1 MSKNHFKSPSS
12 QESLDTAVQ
21 NIQQVLGEI
30 HGVIESLQASTNA
43 ENSAEILPETLQE
56 VQEVLDKVVTE
67 FQLLDQQLIA
77 VLAKDSHE
85 SKLLN
90 WFNHGERL
98 KTSA

>member
-1 MSKNHFKSPSS
+1 MSKNHFKTPST
-12 QESLDTAVQ
+12 QESLDIAVQ
-21 NIQQVLGEI
+21 NIQQVLEEI

-43 ENSAEILPETLQE
+43 ENSAQMLPETLQE

-67 FQLLDQQLIA
+67 FQLLDQQLVS
-77 VLAKDSHE
+77 VLSKDNHD

-90 WFNHGERL
+90 WFSHGERF